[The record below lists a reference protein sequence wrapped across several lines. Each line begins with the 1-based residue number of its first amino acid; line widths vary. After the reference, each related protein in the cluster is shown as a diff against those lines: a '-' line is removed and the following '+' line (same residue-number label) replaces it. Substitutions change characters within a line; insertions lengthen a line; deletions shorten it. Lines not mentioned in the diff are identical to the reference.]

1 MRRIV
6 LLVVLTA
13 VITAMLALSASPAM
27 AFIHTTL
34 PAGFCAANP
43 EAAPFEAA
51 DNELAEAMIKEHNPA
66 KGPGLTQT
74 GVIVDVPAESTAPC
88 HH

>member
-1 MRRIV
+1 VRRIV
-6 LLVVLTA
+6 GLVVLTA

-34 PAGFCAANP
+34 PAGFCAASASGEN
-43 EAAPFEAA
+43 AA
-51 DNELAEAMIKEHNPA
+51 DNGTAEDAINAHNPVKA
-66 KGPGLTQT
+66 PVGEDNP
-74 GVIVDVPAESTAPC
+74 IVDVPAESTAPC

>member
-6 LLVVLTA
+6 VLVVMTA
-13 VITAMLALSASPAM
+13 VITAMLAALSASPAM

-34 PAGFCAANP
+34 PAGSCAASDM
-43 EAAPFEAA
+43 AA
-51 DNELAEAMIKEHNPA
+51 DNDLAERMIVENNPA
-66 KGPGLTQT
+66 KGPGLEQT
-74 GVIVDVPAESTAPC
+74 GVIVDVPAPSTAPC

>member
-1 MRRIV
+1 MRRLV

-34 PAGFCAANP
+34 PAGFCAASEN
-43 EAAPFEAA
+43 AA
-51 DNELAEAMIKEHNPA
+51 DNENAEDMIIEHNPA
-66 KGPGLTQT
+66 KGPGLERT
-74 GVIVDVPAESTAPC
+74 GVIVDVPAASTAPC